1 MQQKKRK
8 KRRLFPIIDRS
19 NQFRFLAI
27 IIIYSWV
34 IVVFLALCI
43 FIPHILQMQDE
54 SLNFDIRATAAKNL
68 LASHSMVWPALI
80 ALIGIIGLHSFRF
93 FHRFIGPLYRF
104 RLAFERMRDGDLGF
118 RVRIRKNDFLH
129 NEEQAINDMI
139 EALAGKIRSMQT
151 ASNDSVQSFNE
162 LKELLTEASN
172 NREKSKELLLIHGR
186 HLDKLA
192 DAARYFRLETIKK
205 EPSVNSGK

>member
-1 MQQKKRK
+1 MQRK

-43 FIPHILQMQDE
+43 FMPHILQMQDE

-80 ALIGIIGLHSFRF
+80 ALICIIGLHSFRF

-118 RVRIRKNDFLH
+118 RVRIRKNDLLH
-129 NEEQAINDMI
+129 KEERAINDMI
-139 EALAGKIRSMQT
+139 EALAGKIRSIQV
-151 ASNDSVQSFNE
+151 ASSDSVKSINE
-162 LKELLTEASN
+162 LKETLTGDRN
-172 NREKSKELLLIHGR
+172 NWAKSKELILTHCQ

-192 DAARYFRLETIKK
+192 DAAGYFRLETIKK
-205 EPSVNSGK
+205 EPL